1 MTKIMIVEDN
11 SITRKM
17 VHVAL
22 TSNGFTVID
31 APDAATAL
39 DMFPRHEI
47 ALVLQDLVLPDSD
60 GIELVRRLRAL
71 PRAHEVPI
79 LAFSG
84 LLSKGDE
91 ARFSAA
97 GFDDVIV
104 KPIEPSHLIQ
114 IVRAHLPT
122 AEPSRNIKS
131 SRQIRRRLV
140 LADDDP
146 VQRKLAVFRLQ
157 REGYE
162 VTAVADGQ
170 EALERARTL
179 RPDAIVSD
187 VLMPRLDG
195 FGLCLAIRNDPEL
208 AGTPIVLVTNSY
220 LEAAD
225 RELARRT
232 GANDMVLRTPD
243 FAAVLVSLTAALA
256 DTRPGPVP
264 TPLDPAIERERVQRV
279 MNQLE
284 RQVALNAGANQRSAL
299 LAAELSV
306 LSAISEAVASN
317 NDVDASL
324 RYALAACFDAGG
336 ISMGAMYL
344 DEPSGRRVLTFGPSD
359 AATVRDLTTFFE
371 QPELLDGVIA
381 SQQMLAVPSPQ
392 LAEQTV
398 RDLLARGRAR
408 SMLLVPL
415 GHRNVP
421 LGALLMVSHSV
432 DLHGADRVP
441 FASAVGG
448 QISLA
453 LAIKRAFDAKDASE
467 HAARE
472 NATTLRSILDSI
484 ADAVVVTDEEGAIR
498 LSNPAADQL
507 LRARSQIYLPDQVT
521 PLMPEQDPLIR
532 AHRGAAIDRA
542 ELYVQ
547 REASDGRWLSVN
559 ARPLPAGGG
568 VAVYR
573 DVTVEKTANTQLM
586 ISDRMASLGTLAAG
600 VGHEINNPLTA
611 VIANIE
617 LAVEDLDRIAGAHPE
632 LPWGELPDELRDAKV
647 AAGRVREIV
656 RDLKLFSRVE
666 EDKLGVV
673 DVVQVIESSLRM
685 AWTEIRHRAVLKR
698 DFQRVRPV
706 LANEARLGQI
716 VLNLII
722 NAAHA
727 IAPGDAAAQEIRIAT
742 EDDGDFV
749 RIAISDTGAGM
760 SPDVLARLFTPFFT
774 TKPVGVGTGLGLAIC
789 QRLVEAVGGK
799 IAVSSILG
807 AGSTFTVYLPATK
820 AAAPI
825 ELQSRP
831 NSAKQRGRVLVI
843 DDEAIIVTSIQ
854 RSLAMHEVIGVTEAR
869 VALDAIASGDRFDVI
884 FCDLMMP
891 TITGMA
897 FYDEVRRLAP
907 EQLEAIVFV
916 TGGAFIPTAS
926 TFLAEVSNRTLEKP
940 FEIRVLTELV
950 DKMISRRI

>member
-1 MTKIMIVEDN
+1 MTAIMIVEDN

-22 TSNGFTVID
+22 TNSGFTVID

-39 DMFPRHEI
+39 DMFPRRDI
-47 ALVLQDLVLPDSD
+47 ALVLQDLVLPDGD
-60 GIELVRRLRAL
+60 GMELVHRLRAL
-71 PRAHEVPI
+71 PRGREVPI
-79 LAFSG
+79 LAFAG

-122 AEPSRNIKS
+122 AEPLRASKPS
-131 SRQIRRRLV
+131 KQVRRLL

-146 VQRKLAVFRLQ
+146 VQRKLGAFRLQ

-162 VTAVADGQ
+162 VTTVADGQ
-170 EALERARTL
+170 EALERARVL

-195 FGLCLAIRNDPEL
+195 FGLCLAVRGDPEL
-208 AGTPIVLVTNSY
+208 AATPIVLVTNSY

-225 RELARRT
+225 RELARRM
-232 GANDMVLRTPD
+232 GANEMVLRTHD
-243 FAAVLVSLTAALA
+243 FAAVLVSLTVALA
-256 DTRPGPVP
+256 DTRPGPMP
-264 TPLDPAIERERVQRV
+264 IPFDPDIERERVQRV

-284 RQVALNAGANQRSAL
+284 RQVALNAGLNQRSAL

-317 NDVDASL
+317 HDVDASL
-324 RYALAACFDAGG
+324 RHALAACFDAGG

-344 DEPSGRRVLTFGPSD
+344 DEPAGRRVLTFGPSD
-359 AATVRDLTTFFE
+359 EATVHGLTTFFG
-371 QPELLDGVIA
+371 QPELLDGVVA
-381 SQQMLAVPSPQ
+381 SQQMLAVPSPA
-392 LAEQTV
+392 LAETTV
-398 RDLLARGRAR
+398 RALLGHARAR
-408 SMLLVPL
+408 SILLVPL

-421 LGALLMVSHSV
+421 FGALLMVSQTV
-432 DLHGADRVP
+432 DLQSADRVP
-441 FASAVGG
+441 FANAVAG

-467 HAARE
+467 LAARE
-472 NATTLRSILDSI
+472 NAVTLRSILDSI
-484 ADAVVVTDEEGAIR
+484 ADAVVVTDERGAIR
-498 LSNPAADQL
+498 LSHPAAEELVRVRDQICL
-507 LRARSQIYLPDQVT
+507 ADQVT
-521 PLMPEQDPLIR
+521 PLVPDEDPLVR

-542 ELYVQ
+542 ELYVR
-547 REASDGRWLSVN
+547 REGSNGTWLSVN

-586 ISDRMASLGTLAAG
+586 ISDRMASIGTLAAG
-600 VGHEINNPLTA
+600 VGHEINNPLAA

-617 LAVEDLDRIAGAHPE
+617 LAVDDLDRIAGAHPE
-632 LPWGELPDELRDAKV
+632 VAWGELPDELRDAKL
-647 AAGRVREIV
+647 AADRVREIV

-666 EDKLGVV
+666 EDKTGVV
-673 DVVQVIESSLRM
+673 EVVPVIESSLRM

-698 DFQRVRPV
+698 DFQPVRPV
-706 LANEARLGQI
+706 LANEARLGQVI
-716 VLNLII
+716 LNLIV

-727 IAPGDAAAQEIRIAT
+727 IAPGDALAQEIRVT
-742 EDDGDFV
+742 TRDDGDFV
-749 RIAISDTGAGM
+749 RIAISDTGTGM
-760 SPDVLARLFTPFFT
+760 PPDVMARLFTPFFT

-789 QRLVEAVGGK
+789 RRLVDAVGGK
-799 IAVSSILG
+799 IEVSSTPG
-807 AGSTFTVYLPATK
+807 SGSTFTVFLRATEVV
-820 AAAPI
+820 AAI
-825 ELQSRP
+825 ERP
-831 NSAKQRGRVLVI
+831 YRPRLAKQRGRVLVI
-843 DDEAIIVTSIQ
+843 DDEELIVTAI
-854 RSLAMHEVIGVTEAR
+854 RRALAMHEVVGVTEAR
-869 VALDAIASGDRFDVI
+869 LALDAIASGERFDVI

-891 TITGMA
+891 MITGMA
-897 FYDEVRRLAP
+897 VYEELRRVAP
-907 EQLEAIVFV
+907 EQLEAIVFL
-916 TGGAFIPTAS
+916 TGGAFTPHATK
-926 TFLAEVSNRTLEKP
+926 FLTEVPNRMLEKP
-940 FEIRVLTELV
+940 FEPKLLHELV
-950 DKMISRRI
+950 DQMISRRT